1 MWTFIAICTVFFDEK
16 TKHTGK
22 SAIKDPHMQ
31 NIKQFTVKTTDLIYN
46 KTCVFAITQQ

>member
-22 SAIKDPHMQ
+22 SAIKDPPHA
-31 NIKQFTVKTTDLIYN
+31 KYKTIHCENNRPNL
-46 KTCVFAITQQ
+46 